1 MKNWIKTERKIRDRL
16 VRGLLDLII
25 LICLKEIPLSGY
37 DIVSLIHNL
46 FGILLSPGTVYP
58 RLRFLENL
66 GLIER
71 IKGEEKR
78 IFKLTSKGNELVNS
92 LSTEYS
98 TLYQKLLAM
107 ISYRKRVYK

>member
-37 DIVSLIHNL
+37 DIISSIHDL

-71 IKGEEKR
+71 IEREEKR
-78 IFKLTSKGNELVNS
+78 IFRVTSKGNELVNL

-98 TLYQKLLAM
+98 TFYQKLLAI
-107 ISYRKRVYK
+107 ISHYRK